1 MNESTGMLDLE
12 SLRNLVR
19 TGAISTVIT
28 AFPDLYGRLMGKRFD
43 ANFFPGIGCPGRDT
57 QLRLLVDR

>member
-12 SLRNLVR
+12 SLRSLVS

-43 ANFFPGIGCPGRDT
+43 ANFFLESVAQEGIG
-57 QLRLLVDR
+57 LVQM